1 MAGPG
6 ELAPVS
12 NGSRWR
18 APSRQTLACL
28 AVCVLIGTIAA
39 VDYAHIE
46 SRLPDVE
53 RVDCVPTDADCFT
66 ANLQQEIA
74 RQREAEPLQDQ
85 FNSRAWFYAFAILA
99 TVAVAVAYSLR
110 SRPRGDWLQ
119 VFTNV
124 GVGGVWVGI
133 AMIALLVVAGEA
145 SIRIRAAPA
154 LTIPVVLLGAAA
166 VGTLIG
172 RSEGW
177 SDESPVGGV
186 RERVIGFGKL
196 AIHVGTAGAARRS
209 RVAQLGRWISAA
221 AIALTVVT
229 AILAVAFILPQPEC
243 PYADESPPGWTNPI
257 DSAAAVTGVLAIAAG
272 ITALL
277 LRRWIA
283 SLISVVANP
292 IALLAILASTCAFY

>member
-1 MAGPG
+1 
-6 ELAPVS
+6 
-12 NGSRWR
+12 
-18 APSRQTLACL
+18 
-28 AVCVLIGTIAA
+28 
-39 VDYAHIE
+39 
-46 SRLPDVE
+46 
-53 RVDCVPTDADCFT
+53 
-66 ANLQQEIA
+66 
-74 RQREAEPLQDQ
+74 
-85 FNSRAWFYAFAILA
+85 
-99 TVAVAVAYSLR
+99 
-110 SRPRGDWLQ
+110 
-119 VFTNV
+119 
-124 GVGGVWVGI
+124 
-133 AMIALLVVAGEA
+133 MIALLVVAGEA

-243 PYADESPPGWTNPI
+243 PYADESPPGWTSPI

>member
-1 MAGPG
+1 
-6 ELAPVS
+6 
-12 NGSRWR
+12 
-18 APSRQTLACL
+18 
-28 AVCVLIGTIAA
+28 
-39 VDYAHIE
+39 
-46 SRLPDVE
+46 
-53 RVDCVPTDADCFT
+53 VPTHADCFT
-66 ANLQQEIA
+66 ANLRQEIA

-85 FNSRAWFYAFAILA
+85 YNSRAWSYAFASLA
-99 TVAVAVAYSLR
+99 TAAVAVAYSLR
-110 SRPRGDWLQ
+110 SRPRRDWLQ

-154 LTIPVVLLGAAA
+154 LTIPVVLLGGAA

-177 SDESPVGGV
+177 SDESPVDGV

-196 AIHVGTAGAARRS
+196 AIHVGTGGAARRS

-229 AILAVAFILPQPEC
+229 AILAVAFVLPQPEC
-243 PYADESPPGWTNPI
+243 P
-257 DSAAAVTGVLAIAAG
+257 
-272 ITALL
+272 
-277 LRRWIA
+277 
-283 SLISVVANP
+283 
-292 IALLAILASTCAFY
+292 